1 MGVVGGDTSGEEA
14 VADEN
19 PCVVAP
25 LHDVQGGQMANR
37 AKRNTRLLMNS
48 PVHTKCEGL
57 HAIVGSHWKDGEMR
71 QSAVL

>member
-1 MGVVGGDTSGEEA
+1 MRVVGGDTSGEEA

-25 LHDVQGGQMANR
+25 LHDVQGGTDGEQDEEEHEVAHEQPSAHQVR
-37 AKRNTRLLMNS
+37 RFAC
-48 PVHTKCEGL
+48 HW
-57 HAIVGSHWKDGEMR
+57 GSHWKCGKIR